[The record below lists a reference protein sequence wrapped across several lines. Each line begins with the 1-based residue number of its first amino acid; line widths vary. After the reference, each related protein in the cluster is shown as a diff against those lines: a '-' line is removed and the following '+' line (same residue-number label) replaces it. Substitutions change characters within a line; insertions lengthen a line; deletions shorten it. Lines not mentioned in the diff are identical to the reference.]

1 MSAGKN
7 FRKRRGGDYIL
18 DFGFYNM
25 DCMDGMKHFPD
36 KYFELAIVDPPY
48 GINVANMNMGAGKGK
63 RCSDIAHRGWT
74 NKDWDIGMP
83 DDAYFQELFRVSKHQ
98 IIWGGVITS
107 IFRLASVS
115 LCGTKRKVCM
125 AGAFR
130 NVKWHGQA

>member
-1 MSAGKN
+1 
-7 FRKRRGGDYIL
+7 
-18 DFGFYNM
+18 
-25 DCMDGMKHFPD
+25 MKHFPD

-63 RCSDIAHRGWT
+63 RCPNIAYRGWT
-74 NKDWDIGMP
+74 NKDWDGGTP

-115 LCGTKRKVCM
+115 LCGTKQKACM
-125 AGAFR
+125 AEAFR
-130 NVKWHGQA
+130 NVKWRGQA